1 MTVRFHLAF
10 LVTSLE
16 DTRRFYVDVIGCSEG
31 RSAPLWI
38 DFDLHGHQLSA
49 HLQDEPLTAA
59 RRTKVDGDGVPIPH
73 FGLILKPKQ
82 WRTLRDRLVQME
94 VEFVLEP
101 RIRFE
106 GQPGEQA
113 TMFLSDPSGNYLE
126 FKSFASDADIF
137 ATC

>member
-16 DTRRFYVDVIGCSEG
+16 DTRRFYVDVLGCSEG

-49 HLQDEPLTAA
+49 HLLDEPLTAA